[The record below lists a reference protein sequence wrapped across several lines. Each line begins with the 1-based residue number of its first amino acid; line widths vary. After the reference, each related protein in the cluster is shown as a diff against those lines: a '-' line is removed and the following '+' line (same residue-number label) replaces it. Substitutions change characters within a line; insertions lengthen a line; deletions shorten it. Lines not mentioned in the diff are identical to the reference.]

1 MLNKRT
7 IIIYTGNG
15 KGKTTA
21 AIGSAVRMAGHNGRV
36 LMIQFVK
43 CQNNT
48 GEYKYLRGGGD
59 IDLINAGCG
68 FIFKEKD
75 IEKHKKAAR
84 KGMQI
89 LLEKLE
95 DTFYNLVVLDE
106 IFYLLKFKLIG
117 SGELLSILHKFDKVD
132 FILTGRDAPAELIK
146 LADIVTEMKEVK
158 HPYKNGIPAKKGI
171 EY

>member
-7 IIIYTGNG
+7 LIIYTGNG

-36 LMIQFVK
+36 LMMQFVK
-43 CQNNT
+43 CEKNT
-48 GEYKYLRGGGD
+48 GEFKYLKGGGD
-59 IDLINAGCG
+59 IDLITCGCG
-68 FIFKEKD
+68 FIFKDKNLD
-75 IEKHKKAAR
+75 KHKKAAK

-95 DTFYNLVVLDE
+95 DTFYNLVILDE
-106 IFYLLKFKLIG
+106 IFYIVNYKLIG
-117 SGELLSILHKFDKVD
+117 SGELLNILHKFDKVD
-132 FILTGRDAPAELIK
+132 FILTGRDAPAEFVK